1 MKVSIDPTSGFCFG
15 VDFTIEAA
23 ETELGKDG
31 SLYSLGQIVH
41 NKEEMDRLR
50 EKGLEVI
57 DHEKLNNSRGIK
69 VLVRAHGEPPSTY
82 ETATKNNIELVDTTC
97 PIVKKLQE
105 RIRKAFAEIKEVN
118 GQLLIYGKKG
128 HPEVVGL
135 MGQTGD
141 SAILIEGLSDLDKI
155 DFQRPIRLFS
165 QTTKSTEIYL
175 QIVEEIKRRSG
186 NFAKGGNYFV
196 PKNTICKQVS
206 GRVPSLKKFCNDN
219 EVIVFVSGKNSSNG
233 KFLFSVCKS
242 VNPKSYHVSSPAEVD
257 VKWFNG
263 ISRVGISG
271 ATSTPKWL
279 MDKVADEIGSV
290 DEGAAQ

>member
-1 MKVSIDPTSGFCFG
+1 MKVNIDPTSGFCFG
-15 VDFTIEAA
+15 VDFTIKAA

-105 RIRKAFAEIKEVN
+105 RIRKAFTEINEVN
-118 GQLLIYGKKG
+118 GQLVIYGKKD

-135 MGQTGD
+135 MGQTDD
-141 SAILIEGLSDLDKI
+141 SAILIEGLNDLDKI

-175 QIVEEIKRRSG
+175 QIVEEIKMRSD

-206 GRVPSLKKFCNDN
+206 GRVPLLKKFCRDN

-233 KFLFSVCKS
+233 KYLYSICKS
-242 VNPKSYHVSSPAEVD
+242 VNPKSYHVSSPSEID
-257 VKWFNG
+257 VKWFSG

-279 MDKVADEIGSV
+279 MDKVVDEIESMK
-290 DEGAAQ
+290 